1 MKAVVS
7 RLRAVL
13 GGLAGTY
20 WGLTG
25 LWVLLRFGTLV
36 VGLLFQRLFDK
47 LGDGT
52 AGGAMWLLIA
62 WVAAVEGARL
72 FLQFGVMLNRLEP
85 RLQYRATAGLR
96 RALLGSALRRPGVAS
111 RTTTGESLRAVGE
124 DVEEVGFFVV
134 WAPTNLARW
143 LFAVAAVTIMMRI
156 DALVTCALLG
166 LLILI
171 TAVTAVAHSRYL
183 AYRQTTRTASAR
195 VAGALRES
203 VSSVQAVQAA
213 AAEEH
218 VTAHIRRLN
227 EARGGVAVREELF
240 ASAQRNAIGNAA
252 SLGIGLVLLLTAGR
266 VRDGGFTVGDLALF
280 TFYLQILTETLA
292 SLGILSVRLQRVA
305 VALDRITG
313 FLGERLRDA
322 LRADSAYRAGKA
334 PTVPEPEARP
344 GARTAPVPSPEDR
357 EPNAPEQEHLTVRG
371 LTACQSASSF
381 RVREIELA
389 VRRKSLTVITGRV
402 GSGKTTLLRA
412 VLGLTPLESGEILW
426 NGEPVRDPAAFLTP
440 PRCACTS
447 QNPRLFSGTVRENIL
462 LGADDEAALAEAVH
476 TVLLGPD
483 LAAMRDGL
491 DTVVGPRGLRLSG
504 GQVQR
509 IAIARMLVRRPEL
522 LVLDD
527 VSSALDAQTE
537 QIMWDRLLESGA
549 TVLAVSHRPSVLR
562 AADRIL
568 LLRDGRAEG
577 TGGLGELLATSA
589 EMRLLWDA
597 ESAAAPDH

>member
-1 MKAVVS
+1 MTAVVS

-36 VGLLFQRLFDK
+36 VGLLFQRLFDE

-52 AGGAMWLLIA
+52 AAGGAMWLLIA

-227 EARGGVAVREELF
+227 EARGSVAVREELF

-266 VRDGGFTVGDLALF
+266 IRDGGFTVGDLALF

-322 LRADSAYRAGKA
+322 LHASTA
-334 PTVPEPEARP
+334 PPASGPGARP
-344 GARTAPVPSPEDR
+344 GAGTAPVPSPEGSARD
-357 EPNAPEQEHLTVRG
+357 APERDHLTVRG
-371 LTACQSASSF
+371 LTARQSASSF
-381 RVREIELA
+381 QVRGIELA
-389 VRRKSLTVITGRV
+389 VRRRSLTVITGRV

-412 VLGLTPLESGEILW
+412 VLGLTPLESGEIRW
-426 NGEPVRDPAAFLTP
+426 KGERVRDPAAFLTP

-462 LGADDEAALAEAVH
+462 LGEDDEAALAEAVH

-504 GQVQR
+504 GQIQR
-509 IAIARMLVRRPEL
+509 IALARMLVRRPEL

-527 VSSALDAQTE
+527 VSSALDAETE
-537 QIMWDRLLESGA
+537 RIMWDRLLATGA

-568 LLRDGRAEG
+568 LLRDGRAEA
-577 TGGLGELLATSA
+577 TGALGELLATSA

-597 ESAAAPDH
+597 ESTAAPERPASE